1 MSTEKNIKA
10 LQLRFR
16 LYGLPQEWYGVTF
29 DDTGLPKPEA
39 DRLKEAFSS
48 IRKGS
53 VCYVQGCPAPIA
65 NQYIDKGFIVRGVD
79 ASIYI
84 SDPFDKEEKKGIPDG
99 DVLFLYNCFEGT
111 TQMPLVQKVLKKLVQ
126 SVGGGTMVIM
136 SGDTLGRTFAKDF
149 YNTPNTCTIPKKPEG
164 KWL

>member
-16 LYGLPQEWYGVTF
+16 LYGLPQDWYGVTF

-39 DRLKEAFSS
+39 DRLKMAFSS
-48 IRKGS
+48 IRRGS

-65 NQYIDKGFIVRGVD
+65 NQFIDSGVSVRGVD
-79 ASIYI
+79 ASTYI
-84 SDPFDKEEKKGIPDG
+84 SDPFDKEEKKGLPDA
-99 DVLFLYNCFEGT
+99 DVVFLYNCFEGT

-126 SVGGGTMVIM
+126 SFGGGTMVIM

-149 YNTPNTCTIPKKPEG
+149 YNVSNICVIPKKAEE